1 MLRTPVFC
9 LGLLVLT
16 SLAVASTV
24 RVATFNTSLNRKE
37 AGQLAEELSEPGS
50 EQARKVAAI
59 LQRVRPDIVLLNEF
73 DHDTEGQAL
82 EGFLTHY
89 LAVGQYGEE
98 PIEYAHHYAGPV
110 NTGIPSGV
118 DLNRDGKLSPGQDTF
133 GWGMFPGQY
142 GMVVL
147 SRFPIDETQIRTFQH
162 FLWKD
167 MPDAR
172 LPVDPVTKEPYYPDE
187 ALEVFRL
194 SSKSHWD
201 LPIVVGNRVIHVLA
215 SHPTPPVFDGPEDRN
230 GCRNHDEIRFW
241 VDYLSPDRACYI
253 VDDNG
258 GTGGLPEGTD
268 FVLLGDL
275 NADPFDGD
283 SVVGIRRLLE
293 HPRVTGDFTPY
304 SDGAVEAANRQRRAN
319 DSHQGDPAADTA
331 DFSDSGPG
339 NLRADFSLP
348 SRTLTV
354 VDGAVYWP
362 VRSDPTSEWI
372 QASDH
377 RLVWVDLEVGPEDLN
392 PP

>member
-1 MLRTPVFC
+1 MV
-9 LGLLVLT
+9 T
-16 SLAVASTV
+16 SLSVAATV
-24 RVATFNTSLNRKE
+24 RIATFNTSLNRKE
-37 AGQLAEELSEPGS
+37 AGQLATELAQPGS
-50 EQARKVAAI
+50 EQAEKIAAI

-73 DHDTEGQAL
+73 DHDAEGLAL

-89 LAVGQYGEE
+89 LAVGQRGED
-98 PIEYAHHYAGPV
+98 PIEYGYHFAGPV
-110 NTGIPSGV
+110 NTGVASGV
-118 DLNRDGKLSPGQDTF
+118 DLNGDGELSPGHDTF

-147 SRFPIDETQIRTFQH
+147 SRFPIDETRIRTFQ
-162 FLWKD
+162 FLRWKD

-172 LPVDPVTKEPYYPDE
+172 LPVDPVTQEPFYSDQ

-201 LPIVVGNRVIHVLA
+201 LPIAINGRVIHVLA

-230 GCRNHDEIRFW
+230 GSRNHDEIRFW

-253 VDDNG
+253 ADDQG
-258 GTGGLPEGTD
+258 GMGGLPEGVD

-283 SVVGIRRLLE
+283 SVDGIRMLLE
-293 HPRVTGDFTPY
+293 HPRVTGDFAPY

-319 DSHQGDPAADTA
+319 DSHQGDPANDTA

-339 NLRADFSLP
+339 NLRADFCLP
-348 SRTLTV
+348 SRSLTV
-354 VDGAVYWP
+354 TDGAVYWP
-362 VRSDPTSEWI
+362 VRSDPTAEWTK
-372 QASDH
+372 ASDH
-377 RLVWVDLEVGPEDLN
+377 RLVWVDLELEPGVY
-392 PP
+392 